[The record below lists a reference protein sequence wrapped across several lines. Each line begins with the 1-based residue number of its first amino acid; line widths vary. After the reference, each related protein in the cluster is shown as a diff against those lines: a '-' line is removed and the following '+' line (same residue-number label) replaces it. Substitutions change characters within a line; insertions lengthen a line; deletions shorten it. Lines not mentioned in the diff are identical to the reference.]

1 MNAQGATENLK
12 QSKTFVIPDQQ
23 YVVIV
28 FLVTFVLVN
37 ADIIECHIA
46 RRQNIIATLFR
57 VLTVESFMKN
67 RPMASVRISTSVPRD
82 YTVSTSKY

>member
-37 ADIIECHIA
+37 ADIIEYHIA

-57 VLTVESFMKN
+57 VLTVKSFMN
-67 RPMASVRISTSVPRD
+67 YRPLASVRISTSVPRD